1 MGWQRVG
8 HDWATKPST
17 QYLLHG
23 TTVGTTVFTHL
34 LAEECVWL
42 ILSISKYYDP
52 GSFSTFPASAQEM
65 LFLGS
70 PLAFLLHW
78 SLYRLCISFWG
89 PQDGVQKGSHH
100 SYSHQRCFSPVGQ
113 TWMLGFLELDLKM
126 KLIDTDY
133 WGSGNIKERTI
144 IISCRDILAPKM
156 LKGNIGHWCILTT
169 KHPFTCFS
177 QQPLLCCVHL
187 SRTTSP
193 WLRAEAWGQV

>member
-1 MGWQRVG
+1 
-8 HDWATKPST
+8 
-17 QYLLHG
+17 
-23 TTVGTTVFTHL
+23 
-34 LAEECVWL
+34 
-42 ILSISKYYDP
+42 
-52 GSFSTFPASAQEM
+52 
-65 LFLGS
+65 
-70 PLAFLLHW
+70 
-78 SLYRLCISFWG
+78 
-89 PQDGVQKGSHH
+89 
-100 SYSHQRCFSPVGQ
+100 
-113 TWMLGFLELDLKM
+113 M

-193 WLRAEAWGQV
+193 WLRAEACQSGLLIPLPQQWSSTRCWDWLEFWGKSSWSFLMSWDLRAHSLEVVLSYSKQRGAWGQQGGRLNQRMKKIFELQVQRCLKLQDFFFFFFTTFSF